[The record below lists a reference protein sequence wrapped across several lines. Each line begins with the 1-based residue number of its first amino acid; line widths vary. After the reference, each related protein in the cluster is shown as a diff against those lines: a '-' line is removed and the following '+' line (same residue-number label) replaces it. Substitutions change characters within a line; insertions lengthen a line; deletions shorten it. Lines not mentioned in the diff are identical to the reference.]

1 MWTVR
6 QAPSQRDTPMLSGRT
21 LHDRSRVRWL
31 DQNRDPA
38 RDRAWRWAQ
47 LIIVPARVT
56 ARRHGAYLKTVTP
69 RVQRELR
76 DSAHYG
82 YNVRC

>member
-1 MWTVR
+1 MSTVR

-38 RDRAWRWAQ
+38 RDRAWARGVAQ
-47 LIIVPARVT
+47 I
-56 ARRHGAYLKTVTP
+56 VTP
-69 RVQRELR
+69 HVTTRGGG
-76 DSAHYG
+76 A
-82 YNVRC
+82 